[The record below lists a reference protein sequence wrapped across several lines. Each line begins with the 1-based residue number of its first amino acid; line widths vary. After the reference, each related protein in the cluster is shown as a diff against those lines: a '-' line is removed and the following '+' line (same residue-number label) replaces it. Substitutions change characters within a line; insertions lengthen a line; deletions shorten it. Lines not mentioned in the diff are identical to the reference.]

1 MICKTFKLTWI
12 WTCKIPVMHDF
23 LLQTLTL
30 AERKQSESVVLVQCR
45 QRPLLCWAG
54 GWRGKGSSCSNLHV
68 LHLAL
73 ALEAH
78 VLLGAELVIIDWHSV
93 LL

>member
-30 AERKQSESVVLVQCR
+30 AERKQSESVVFD
-45 QRPLLCWAG
+45 
-54 GWRGKGSSCSNLHV
+54 
-68 LHLAL
+68 LAL
-73 ALEAH
+73 RSLRQLSSVECVALSASH
-78 VLLGAELVIIDWHSV
+78 PLRPGMRSFFASALRLAFHNSLDDGDIQVL
-93 LL
+93 

>member
-30 AERKQSESVVLVQCR
+30 AERKQSESVVLSLGQ
-45 QRPLLCWAG
+45 LCA
-54 GWRGKGSSCSNLHV
+54 RNYKQANV
-68 LHLAL
+68 RLAWMVPGQDSMGFARKIL
-73 ALEAH
+73 K
-78 VLLGAELVIIDWHSV
+78 HS
-93 LL
+93 